1 MYTLPSL
8 VTFSLPCEIP
18 IVVQLITN
26 KCSYWLSFLY
36 TLPSLVTFSLIDHLY
51 KCSYWL
57 SFFHNLPSLV
67 TFSLRD
73 HLQVF
78 LFPQLSAHSSLIGS
92 CDIALRT
99 KLHNKQSFL
108 LTQVS
113 ANSSFTGQL
122 SLTRILY
129 STYSCIHMILH
140 ISHRPTHEGFL
151 LALRF
156 VQHSFLIGLYCMQTS
171 YWLRISSTRY
181 F

>member
-18 IVVQLITN
+18 IVVQLISN

-36 TLPSLVTFSLIDHLY
+36 T
-51 KCSYWL
+51 
-57 SFFHNLPSLV
+57 LPSLV

-99 KLHNKQSFL
+99 KLHKKQSFL

-113 ANSSFTGQL
+113 ANSSFIGQL

-151 LALRF
+151 LALRYL
-156 VQHSFLIGLYCMQTS
+156 QHSFLIHIGLYCRHPIGWGLAVLGTFKGQLS
-171 YWLRISSTRY
+171 PLLL
-181 F
+181 

>member
-1 MYTLPSL
+1 MAMFDRLFGIHIYCTVKRTAQPVLYTQYKNYYYIMYTLPSL

-26 KCSYWLSFLY
+26 KCSYWLNFLY
-36 TLPSLVTFSLIDHLY
+36 T
-51 KCSYWL
+51 
-57 SFFHNLPSLV
+57 LPSLV

-113 ANSSFTGQL
+113 ANSSFIGQL
-122 SLTRILY
+122 SLTQ
-129 STYSCIHMILH
+129 
-140 ISHRPTHEGFL
+140 
-151 LALRF
+151 A
-156 VQHSFLIGLYCMQTS
+156 
-171 YWLRISSTRY
+171 
-181 F
+181 